1 MDETKDFYE
10 LPRYPI
16 NEKYGEIKRFKS
28 LTRTLPFKFKEILP
42 DEKYLFRQK
51 IHLRLRL
58 NSMIILKI

>member
-28 LTRTLPFKFKEILP
+28 LTKTLPLNIKKFIP
-42 DEKYLFRQK
+42 DEKYLITNK
-51 IHLRLRL
+51 K
-58 NSMIILKI
+58 STKC